1 MTNTPNVPSLPED
14 VKQST
19 LRQVKHALW
28 RRGDLSYLLHAT
40 QQKMVAAMNANT
52 KSRTFFVLCS
62 RRLGKSYL
70 MVVKAIEACLK
81 TPGARVLYLAPFAKD
96 ANEIA
101 VDLAGKILQEAPK
114 ECKPEYRGQT
124 RELVFPNESLI
135 RIKGVNGEHAQFLR
149 GGAADLVILDECGI
163 MDDLQHVLSD
173 VVLPMTMTTNGKVIL
188 ATTPSRS
195 PAHEAFGIYER
206 LAGQNATVK
215 FTIRDAPHVD
225 DITKAEYLVAA
236 GESIDR
242 VMDVLAGT
250 KQPETTTAKR
260 EYFCEWVTDASSAV
274 VPEFTKEKQVEIVK
288 NVPQPPYFDAYVAMD
303 PGFQDRTGIL
313 FGYWDFLGARLVI
326 QDEIL
331 LHRANTQDIAQAIH
345 EKEEKLWGTDRKP
358 YMRVSDVDLRLISDL
373 WNMHQLQFAPT
384 RKEDSLG
391 AINVLRNM
399 VQTSQLV
406 IYPHCVHL
414 IRQLEHATWNRK
426 ATDFIRGGDVDGHFD
441 LVAALKY
448 MTRNINRQRNPY
460 PNNYYVPGGAGGTPL
475 NAYFSPKRQQA
486 NKSQRMGLFSDT
498 PFGRRLAGVKKD

>member
-1 MTNTPNVPSLPED
+1 
-14 VKQST
+14 
-19 LRQVKHALW
+19 
-28 RRGDLSYLLHAT
+28 
-40 QQKMVAAMNANT
+40 
-52 KSRTFFVLCS
+52 
-62 RRLGKSYL
+62 
-70 MVVKAIEACLK
+70 
-81 TPGARVLYLAPFAKD
+81 
-96 ANEIA
+96 
-101 VDLAGKILQEAPK
+101 
-114 ECKPEYRGQT
+114 
-124 RELVFPNESLI
+124 
-135 RIKGVNGEHAQFLR
+135 
-149 GGAADLVILDECGI
+149 
-163 MDDLQHVLSD
+163 
-173 VVLPMTMTTNGKVIL
+173 
-188 ATTPSRS
+188 
-195 PAHEAFGIYER
+195 
-206 LAGQNATVK
+206 
-215 FTIRDAPHVD
+215 
-225 DITKAEYLVAA
+225 
-236 GESIDR
+236 
-242 VMDVLAGT
+242 
-250 KQPETTTAKR
+250 
-260 EYFCEWVTDASSAV
+260 
-274 VPEFTKEKQVEIVK
+274 
-288 NVPQPPYFDAYVAMD
+288 MD

-345 EKEEKLWGTDRKP
+345 EKEEKLWGLEKKP
-358 YMRVSDVDLRLISDL
+358 YMRISDVDLRLISDL

-399 VQTSQLV
+399 VQTSQIV

-460 PNNYYVPGGAGGTPL
+460 PDTYYARGGAGGTPL

>member
-1 MTNTPNVPSLPED
+1 MTQIPQD
-14 VKQST
+14 VKAAT
-19 LRQVKHALW
+19 LRQVKAALW

-40 QQKMVAAMNANT
+40 QQKMVAAMEAST
-52 KSRTFFVLCS
+52 SRSFFVLCS

-70 MVVKAIEACLK
+70 MVVRAIEACLK
-81 TPGARVLYLAPFAKD
+81 TPNARVLYLAPFAKD

-101 VDLAGKILQEAPK
+101 VDLAGKILEEAPK
-114 ECKPEYRGQT
+114 ECRPEYRGQT
-124 RELVFPNESLI
+124 RELAFPNGSLI

-173 VVLPMTMTTNGKVIL
+173 VVLPMTMTTGGKVIL

-206 LAGQNATVK
+206 LAGQNAVVK
-215 FTIRDAPHVD
+215 FTIADAPHVD
-225 DITKAEYLVAA
+225 DLTKAEYLIAA
-236 GESIDR
+236 GESPDR
-242 VMDVLAGT
+242 ALDILRGT

-274 VPEFTKEKQVEIVK
+274 VPEFTKAKQAEIIKFVQR
-288 NVPQPPYFDAYVAMD
+288 PAFFDAYVAMD

-313 FGYWDFLGARLVI
+313 FGYWDFLSARLVI
-326 QDEIL
+326 EDEAL
-331 LHRANTQDIAQAIH
+331 LHRANTQDIAQAIT
-345 EKEEKLWGTDRKP
+345 EKETALWGADKTP

-373 WNMHQLQFAPT
+373 WNMHKLQFSPT

-399 VQTSQLV
+399 VQTAQIV
-406 IYPHCVHL
+406 INPKCVHL

-426 ATDFIRGGDVDGHFD
+426 ATDFLRGGDVDGHFD

-448 MTRNINRQRNPY
+448 MTRNINRTRNPY
-460 PNNYYVPGGAGGTPL
+460 PNTYYKPGGAGGVPI
-475 NAYFSPKRQQA
+475 NAYFSPKSQEI
-486 NKSQRMGLFSDT
+486 NKQQRMGLFADT
-498 PFGRRLAGVKKD
+498 PLGRRLAGVRKKTW